1 VYKEEEL
8 HNQGLPSFFLPSSVD
23 MPIQLNSERNR
34 ALIHIH
40 IATHLE
46 FCDLRC
52 QLYWFR
58 VQDIIIHIA
67 NWKKRNKQKSGNKA
81 SILPS
86 PHPHTHPHPTNNP
99 CTTFFTKLD
108 YNCDSSRSSES
119 SEGFSE
125 KKNQSQREGQQ
136 QQQQQ
141 RKRISKGPKTPI
153 SKNKNTRK
161 EIRAHLEF
169 YFVFLGWVFLLLA
182 CLPA

>member
-1 VYKEEEL
+1 
-8 HNQGLPSFFLPSSVD
+8 
-23 MPIQLNSERNR
+23 
-34 ALIHIH
+34 
-40 IATHLE
+40 
-46 FCDLRC
+46 
-52 QLYWFR
+52 
-58 VQDIIIHIA
+58 
-67 NWKKRNKQKSGNKA
+67 
-81 SILPS
+81 
-86 PHPHTHPHPTNNP
+86 
-99 CTTFFTKLD
+99 LD

-136 QQQQQ
+136 QQQQ

-161 EIRAHLEF
+161 EIIAHLEF